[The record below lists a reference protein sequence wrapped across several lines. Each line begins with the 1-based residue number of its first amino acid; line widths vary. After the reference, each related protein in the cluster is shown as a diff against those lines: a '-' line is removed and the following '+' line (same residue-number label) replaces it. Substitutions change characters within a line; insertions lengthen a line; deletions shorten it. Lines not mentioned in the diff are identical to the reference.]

1 MTQQKIEMSATLK
14 FDTSKF
20 EKSIKAYAAGSRKT
34 GEQVLRDQAK
44 LFVRDV
50 AMVTPPNQGKFTQR
64 NGVARVKGDI
74 AKIMRPVGLAKNDPA
89 VVHKRFRNRVG
100 RVSSDFR
107 GRGKKDRRW
116 AVSKP
121 RLDAYR
127 AKKLAKVGL
136 LASGWVAAAMK
147 FGARLPKW
155 IARHG
160 SALGQVRVSVSREG
174 LSIRISNSVP
184 YVGNVKGLRRQVQW
198 ALNNRARQMDKQL
211 EDLAIKRAA
220 KKAGLNA

>member
-1 MTQQKIEMSATLK
+1 MSATLK

-20 EKSIKAYAAGSRKT
+20 ERSLKAFAAESRKA
-34 GEQVLRDQAK
+34 GEQVLRDQAR

-50 AMVTPPNQGKFTQR
+50 ASVTPPNQGKFTQR
-64 NGVARVKGDI
+64 KGAARVKGDI
-74 AKIMRPVGLAKNDPA
+74 AKIMRPVTLAKNDPVA
-89 VVHKRFRNRVG
+89 VHKRFRNRVG

-107 GRGKKDRRW
+107 GKGGKDRRW

-136 LASGWVAAAMK
+136 LASGWVAAARK
-147 FGARLPKW
+147 LGARLPEW

-174 LSIRISNSVP
+174 FSIRISNAVP
-184 YVGNVKGLRRQVQW
+184 YVGNMKGLQRQVQW
-198 ALNNRARQMDKQL
+198 VLDNRARKMDKQL
-211 EDLAIKRAA
+211 ENLAIKRAA
-220 KKAGLNA
+220 RKAGVKA